1 MKRTGQIF
9 TAVAA
14 LMTLTASCAPPE
26 RGGADAAAPVTIPR
40 VSGAALPMTTPG
52 DVGMSEEGVA
62 RIAPAM
68 QAFVDDGRLPGVMTM
83 ISRGGEIVHWE
94 AVGMRDI
101 EAGDPLE
108 PDDIFRIYS
117 MTKPITSTAIMMLVE
132 SGDIALDDPVLKFIP
147 AFADLTV
154 LEEDGSRTPAARPM
168 TIKHLLSHSGGLT
181 YGFFGST
188 PVDQMYLAE
197 RLFES
202 PSLED
207 FVAKVAG
214 LPLLAHPGELWNY
227 SVSTDILG
235 YIVQVVSGKPFEE
248 FLAERIFEPLGMD
261 DTAFW
266 VPAEKRDRFATH
278 YRASGDG
285 LQVVDTPEE
294 EAYRAY
300 TRMPPMASGGGGLVS
315 TASDYIRFAQML
327 LQEGQ
332 LDDVRILQPETVR
345 AMRFNQLPDEL
356 TPISFETWIPP
367 AYGFGLGFATLVDE
381 DATSDA
387 DHNGVFRWGG
397 AANTFFWIDPEAE
410 LIAMV
415 WTQVNPFLIYSIEK
429 QFQTLVYEA
438 MGESTQ

>member
-1 MKRTGQIF
+1 MSRSLEIF
-9 TAVAA
+9 AVVAV
-14 LMTLTASCAPPE
+14 LMSLTASCAPAE
-26 RGGADAAAPVTIPR
+26 RDGTNAAVPVTIPG
-40 VSGAALPMTTPG
+40 VSGLALPMTGPG
-52 DVGMSEEGVA
+52 DVGMSEGAVA
-62 RIAPAM
+62 RIAPVM
-68 QAFVDDGRLPGVMTM
+68 QAFVDDGRFSGVMTI

-132 SGDIALDDPVLKFIP
+132 NGDIALDDPVSKFIP

-154 LEEDGSRTPAARPM
+154 LEEDGSRTPAAQPM
-168 TIKHLLSHSGGLT
+168 TIKDLLTHSGGLT

-188 PVDQMYLAE
+188 PVDQMYMAE
-197 RLFES
+197 KLFES
-202 PSLED
+202 PSLEG
-207 FVAKVAG
+207 FVGKVAG

-235 YIVQVVSGKPFEE
+235 YIVQVVSGQPFEE
-248 FLAERIFEPLGMD
+248 FLEASIFEPLGMD
-261 DTAFW
+261 DTGFW

-285 LQVVDTPEE
+285 LQVVDTPEGS
-294 EAYRAY
+294 AY
-300 TRMPPMASGGGGLVS
+300 TRMPPIASGGGGLVS

-345 AMRFNQLPDEL
+345 AMRSNQLPEEL
-356 TPISFETWIPP
+356 TPISLGTWIPP

-381 DATSDA
+381 DATPDA

-397 AANTFFWIDPEAE
+397 VANTFFWIDPEAE

-415 WTQVNPFLIYSIEK
+415 WTQMDPFLIHSIEK
-429 QFQTLVYEA
+429 HFQTLVYEA
-438 MGESTQ
+438 MGESSQ